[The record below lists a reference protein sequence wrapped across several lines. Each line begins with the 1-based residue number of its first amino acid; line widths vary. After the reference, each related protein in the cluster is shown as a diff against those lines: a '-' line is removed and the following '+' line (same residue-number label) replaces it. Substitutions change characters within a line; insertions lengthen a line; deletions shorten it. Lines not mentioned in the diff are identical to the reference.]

1 MEIEMKF
8 GMTSLTFRA
17 KSIEETIE
25 IAKRVGVECIEWGV
39 SEGHVGSDENIEKI
53 KNLSAQHGIEICSL
67 GSYCYLEDEED
78 CIKTVSLAAKLSAP
92 IIRVWAGKKSPC
104 NCSDE
109 YFRALVENTQKMAD
123 EAAKYGIVISFEYH
137 HNSLTETA
145 ESAIKFIEA
154 IDRENVKTHW
164 QPTGASVEDNKLSL
178 KAVSPHLSGIFHVQ
192 NYKATEGYLLIND
205 IKDRVKAMFE
215 DYKSSDFC
223 LLVEFT
229 KDSAAENLLSDIN
242 TLKEVLA

>member
-1 MEIEMKF
+1 MKF

-25 IAKRVGVECIEWGV
+25 SAKKAGIECIEWGV

-53 KNLSAQHGIEICSL
+53 KKLSAQHGIEICSL
-67 GSYCYLEDEED
+67 GSYCYLEEEAH
-78 CIKTVSLAAKLSAP
+78 CMETVSIAAKLSAP
-92 IIRVWAGKKSPC
+92 TIRVWAGKKSPC
-104 NCSDE
+104 DCDDE
-109 YFRALVENTQKMAD
+109 YFCTLVKNTQKMAD
-123 EAAKYGIVISFEYH
+123 EAEKHGIVISFEYH

-145 ESAIKFIEA
+145 ESAIKFIKA
-154 IDRENVKTHW
+154 INRENVKTHW
-164 QPTGASVEDNKLSL
+164 QPTGASIEDNKASL
-178 KAVSPHLSGIFHVQ
+178 KAVSPYLSGIFHVQ
-192 NYKATEGYLLIND
+192 NYKAGEGYLLIAD

-215 DYKSSDFC
+215 DYRDSDFC

-229 KDSAAENLLSDIN
+229 KDSAEENLISDVN